1 MAMKFGKVK
10 REHGRVRGLD
20 EVCDAIIRDC
30 PLVTR
35 IVPGRINRRRGN
47 GPATLRVQY
56 ATPAGLKCLYAS
68 AGGAMQEVFLV
79 SRDETAAA
87 EWVRAWAIRNRLNP

>member
-1 MAMKFGKVK
+1 MKFGRVK

-20 EVCDAIIRDC
+20 EVCDAIVRQC
-30 PLVTR
+30 PQVAR

-56 ATPAGLKCLYAS
+56 PTPAGLKCLYAS
-68 AGGAMQEVFLV
+68 AGGAVQEVFMV
-79 SRDETAAA
+79 CRDETAAA
-87 EWVRAWAIRNRLNP
+87 EWIRAWAEENRLNP

>member
-1 MAMKFGKVK
+1 MKFGKVK

-20 EVCDAIIRDC
+20 EVCDAIVRDC
-30 PLVTR
+30 PHVSR

-56 ATPAGLKCLYAS
+56 ATPAGLKCLYAA
-68 AGGAMQEVFLV
+68 AGGAVQEVFLV
-79 SRDETAAA
+79 SNDDEAAA
-87 EWVRAWAIRNRLNP
+87 RWVTEWARQNKLNP

>member
-1 MAMKFGKVK
+1 MKFGKVK

-20 EVCDAIIRDC
+20 EVCDTIIRDC
-30 PLVTR
+30 PFVTR

-56 ATPAGLKCLYAS
+56 ATSAGLKCLYAS
-68 AGGAMQEVFLV
+68 AGGAVQEVFIV
-79 SRDETAAA
+79 CSDEEKATQWLI
-87 EWVRAWAIRNRLNP
+87 EWTRQKKLTP

>member
-1 MAMKFGKVK
+1 MKFGKVK

-20 EVCDAIIRDC
+20 AVCDTIIHEC
-30 PLVTR
+30 PHVTR
-35 IVPGRINRRRGN
+35 IVPGRIKPRRGN

-56 ATPAGLKCLYAS
+56 ATPAGVKCLYAS

-79 SRDETAAA
+79 CSDDEKAAD
-87 EWVRAWAIRNRLNP
+87 WVTRWAKENKLNP

>member
-1 MAMKFGKVK
+1 MKFGKVK

-20 EVCDAIIRDC
+20 AVCDTIIREC
-30 PLVTR
+30 PHVTR
-35 IVPGRINRRRGN
+35 IVPGRIKPRRGN

-56 ATPAGLKCLYAS
+56 ATPAGVKCLYAS

-79 SRDETAAA
+79 CSDDKEAAD
-87 EWVRAWAIRNRLNP
+87 WVSQWAKQNKLNP

>member
-1 MAMKFGKVK
+1 MKYGKVK

-20 EVCDAIIRDC
+20 EICDAIVRDC
-30 PLVTR
+30 PHISR

-68 AGGAMQEVFLV
+68 AGGAVQEVFLV
-79 SRDETAAA
+79 SNDDQSAANWVA
-87 EWVRAWAIRNRLNP
+87 EWAKHNKLNP